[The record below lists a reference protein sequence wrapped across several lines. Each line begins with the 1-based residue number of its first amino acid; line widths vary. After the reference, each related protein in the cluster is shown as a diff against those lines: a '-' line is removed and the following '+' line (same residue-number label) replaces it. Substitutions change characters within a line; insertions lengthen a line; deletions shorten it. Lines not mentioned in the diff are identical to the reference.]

1 MHGDA
6 RGDPHDEVVRLEEHI
21 DDLAAKIE
29 SCRKFILASRIAV
42 ASGGLVF
49 SAMAVG
55 VIRFDPAFMAAAI
68 AAMLGG
74 MAVWGSNASTAKETA
89 KELAAAEANR
99 SALIAKMDLRVVP

>member
-1 MHGDA
+1 LHGDA